1 MAYLMAFFFFFI
13 ISTVVIFDIWIVYKT
28 FSYGLKIIR
37 RLNNVSYETYHERL
51 QKLSKFRRFIL
62 KYPMQS
68 IVVFVLTFNALL
80 LVDAIRTYYN
90 ENMRHPE
97 AKALYVVGN
106 IANIYSKALSVYVGA
121 PDMWYLSP
129 LHIPFLW
136 IKEKMFALGDP
147 YIDYN
152 GAERALWK
160 YDWFFHPYVVKFY
173 QHRGFFDRKERQY
186 SNLWG
191 NETFRVMLE
200 DLWKMMEI
208 MNTQSF
214 EDKNRYYDFLMVMP
228 TMATYYFL
236 YDDELLSENESKR
249 KSVYLSTN
257 PLIVQRHIRLQ
268 SMMEEVYRNWNDPVF
283 IKERLYKAPQ
293 VEATYKALM
302 LMLIEQRISELIY
315 ARAFSCTHPMIQE
328 YTELRQEFFSNKNGP
343 LKILIQQGKKKRAQE
358 FIDSAK
364 DNIAAEYARQLLW
377 EYCGI
382 DLSGVSRQYW
392 PKAGMEGFYSGLATV
407 KGGVFAKEIK
417 ILENELNITRINT
430 SKPTIT
436 QEDISNSRSK
446 K

>member
-1 MAYLMAFFFFFI
+1 MAYLMAFLFFFTISAVI
-13 ISTVVIFDIWIVYKT
+13 ILDIWIVYKA
-28 FSYGLKIIR
+28 FSYGLKLIR
-37 RLNNVSYETYHERL
+37 YFKDVSDEAYQERL
-51 QKLSKFRRFIL
+51 QKLSKFRRFVL

-68 IVVFVLTFNALL
+68 IVAFVLTFNVFLWI
-80 LVDAIRTYYN
+80 DGIRTYYN

-121 PDMWYLSP
+121 PDRWYLSP
-129 LHIPFLW
+129 LHMPLLW
-136 IKEKMFALGDP
+136 IKEKMFALGEP

-160 YDWFFHPYVVKFY
+160 YDWFYHPYVVKFH

-191 NETFRVMLE
+191 NEIFRAMLE

-208 MNTQSF
+208 MNTQPF

-228 TMATYYFL
+228 TIGTYYFL

-293 VEATYKALM
+293 VEATYQALM
-302 LMLIEQRISELIY
+302 LMLMEQRINELIY
-315 ARAFSCTHPMIQE
+315 ARTFSCMHPMIQE
-328 YTELRQEFFSNKNGP
+328 YVKLRQEFFSNKNGP
-343 LKILIQQGKKKRAQE
+343 LRVLIQQGKGKRAQE
-358 FIDSAK
+358 FIDGAK

-377 EYCGI
+377 EYCWI
-382 DLSGVSRQYW
+382 DLPEVARQYW
-392 PKAGMEGFYSGLATV
+392 PEAGMAGFYSRLATEHST
-407 KGGVFAKEIK
+407 FANEIR
-417 ILENELNITRINT
+417 ILENELNITRINA

-436 QEDISNSRSK
+436 QEDINNSRSK

>member
-1 MAYLMAFFFFFI
+1 MAYLMAFLFFFTISAVI
-13 ISTVVIFDIWIVYKT
+13 ILDIWIVYKA
-28 FSYGLKIIR
+28 FSYGLKLIR
-37 RLNNVSYETYHERL
+37 YFKNVSDEAYQERL
-51 QKLSKFRRFIL
+51 LKLSKVQRFVL
-62 KYPMQS
+62 KYPTQS
-68 IVVFVLTFNALL
+68 IVTFVLTFNALL
-80 LVDAIRTYYN
+80 LIDGIRTYYN

-129 LHIPFLW
+129 LHTPFLW

-160 YDWFFHPYVVKFY
+160 YDWFYHPYVVKFY
-173 QHRGFFDRKERQY
+173 QDRGLFQQHEKRYEFLRA
-186 SNLWG
+186 
-191 NETFRVMLE
+191 NETFRAMLE
-200 DLWKMMEI
+200 DLWKTMEI
-208 MNTQSF
+208 MSTQPF

-228 TMATYYFL
+228 TIGTYYFL
-236 YDDELLSENESKR
+236 YNVRLLPEDEFEKPNI
-249 KSVYLSTN
+249 YGNTN
-257 PLIVQRHIRLQ
+257 PLIVKRHARLQ
-268 SMMEEVYRNWNDPVF
+268 EMMEEVYRNWNDPVF

-293 VEATYKALM
+293 VEVTYKALM
-302 LMLIEQRISELIY
+302 LMLIEQRISDLIY
-315 ARAFSCTHPMIQE
+315 ARTFSCTHPMIQE

-343 LKILIQQGKKKRAQE
+343 LRILIQQGKEKRAKE
-358 FIDSAK
+358 FIDGAK

-382 DLSGVSRQYW
+382 DLPGVSRLYW
-392 PKAGMEGFYSGLATV
+392 PKVGMAGFHSGLATEA
-407 KGGVFAKEIK
+407 GGVFAKEIR
-417 ILENELNITRINT
+417 ILENELNITRINA

-436 QEDISNSRSK
+436 QEDIKNSRSK